1 MLHTLRQV
9 VNDDEKWRSI
19 LRGLN
24 EEFYHQTVYSEQIEN
39 YMAEKSGLKLDA
51 FFDQYLRD
59 TRVPIL
65 EYKLVGKQ
73 LYYRWNNCVDDFDMP
88 VQISLNG
95 GDMWLQPTI
104 GWDIIDFE
112 VELNSLVV
120 DPDYYV
126 GAMNIT
132 GK

>member
-1 MLHTLRQV
+1 MRSSITRRFTLNRLKTIWLKSQ
-9 VNDDEKWRSI
+9 
-19 LRGLN
+19 GLDL
-24 EEFYHQTVYSEQIEN
+24 
-39 YMAEKSGLKLDA
+39 GA

-59 TRVPIL
+59 VRIPIL

-95 GDMWLQPTI
+95 GDIWIKPTI

-126 GAMNIT
+126 GVLNVT
-132 GK
+132 GM